1 MVPNIAKRKICTFN
15 PFPIYFTVFLSIL
28 THFVTILL
36 FLQCLP
42 VHFNILQQ
50 WHETGDRSSQPRCSI
65 KNGVFFFTAHLRTT
79 ASEESTLFYSG
90 VWQTTEIKKNIKLK
104 LVKIITCCKQQ
115 HQAAKN
121 FQVFLL
127 CTASYQ
133 NGWVSTSQYLKFSIS
148 KR

>member
-1 MVPNIAKRKICTFN
+1 MSSSAFQYTAAMARNGGQKQPPEVFYKKRC
-15 PFPIYFTVFLSIL
+15 
-28 THFVTILL
+28 
-36 FLQCLP
+36 
-42 VHFNILQQ
+42 
-50 WHETGDRSSQPRCSI
+50 
-65 KNGVFFFTAHLRTT
+65 FFFTEHLRTT

-104 LVKIITCCKQQ
+104 LEKIITCCKQQ

-133 NGWVSTSQYLKFSIS
+133 NGWVSTSRYLKFSIS